1 VQKCTGAF
9 CYGAAPEQGTLM
21 QEDGID
27 AGIGVLRQRERIAV
41 FAMVAVMAIS
51 ALTAVFEVMEI
62 GGIVDLVQEPD
73 APLSL
78 VYVGVLLSN
87 FVIYIGAVIAV
98 AMWIHRGHRNLH
110 EAGIPD
116 LRFSPGW
123 AVGWYFV
130 PIAFLFMPF
139 QAMRELW
146 TVSHNR
152 SDSFSASAPGNLGM
166 WWAFWIIG
174 NILGNVS
181 FRMSDV
187 GDGSVALVTGLGSSI
202 GTIVAAWLL
211 MRIMQDIT
219 AAQADGIGVAQIFE

>member
-1 VQKCTGAF
+1 M
-9 CYGAAPEQGTLM
+9 ES
-21 QEDGID
+21 EGID
-27 AGIGVLRQRERIAV
+27 VGIGVLRQRERIAV
-41 FAMVAVMAIS
+41 FAMYAVMAIS
-51 ALTAVFEVMEI
+51 ALTVVFEVMEI
-62 GGIVDLVQEPD
+62 AGIVDLVQEPD
-73 APLSL
+73 TPMAL
-78 VYVGVLLSN
+78 VYIGVLLIN

-116 LRFSPGW
+116 LKFSPGW

-146 TVSHNR
+146 TVSHNS

-181 FRMSDV
+181 FRTSDM
-187 GDGSVALVTGLGSSI
+187 GDGSVGLITGLGSSVC
-202 GTIVAAWLL
+202 TIVAAWLL
-211 MRIMQDIT
+211 MKIMQEIT
-219 AAQADGIGVAQIFE
+219 AAQTDGIGVAQVFE

>member
-1 VQKCTGAF
+1 M
-9 CYGAAPEQGTLM
+9 ES
-21 QEDGID
+21 EGID
-27 AGIGVLRQRERIAV
+27 VGIGVLRQRERVAV
-41 FAMVAVMAIS
+41 FAMYAVMAIS

-62 GGIVDLVQEPD
+62 AGIVDLVEEPD
-73 APLSL
+73 TSLAL
-78 VYVGVLLSN
+78 VYVGVLLIN

-116 LRFSPGW
+116 LKFSPGW

-152 SDSFSASAPGNLGM
+152 SASFSASAPGNLGM

-187 GDGSVALVTGLGSSI
+187 GDGSFALITGLGSSVC
-202 GTIVAAWLL
+202 TIVAAWLL
-211 MRIMQDIT
+211 MKIMQEIT
-219 AAQADGIGVAQIFE
+219 AAQTDGIGVAQVFE

>member
-1 VQKCTGAF
+1 M
-9 CYGAAPEQGTLM
+9 ES
-21 QEDGID
+21 EGID
-27 AGIGVLRQRERIAV
+27 VGIGVLRHRERIGV
-41 FAMVAVMAIS
+41 FAMYAVMAIS
-51 ALTAVFEVMEI
+51 ALTVVFEVMEI
-62 GGIVDLVQEPD
+62 AGIVDLVQEPD
-73 APLSL
+73 TPMAL
-78 VYVGVLLSN
+78 VYIAVLLIN
-87 FVIYIGAVIAV
+87 FVIYICAVIAV

-116 LRFSPGW
+116 LKFSPGW

-181 FRMSDV
+181 FRTSDM
-187 GDGSVALVTGLGSSI
+187 GDGSVGLITGLGSSVC
-202 GTIVAAWLL
+202 TIVAAWLL
-211 MRIMQDIT
+211 MKIMQEIT
-219 AAQADGIGVAQIFE
+219 AAQTDGIGVAQIFE

>member
-1 VQKCTGAF
+1 M
-9 CYGAAPEQGTLM
+9 ES
-21 QEDGID
+21 EGID
-27 AGIGVLRQRERIAV
+27 VGIGVLRQRERIGV
-41 FAMVAVMAIS
+41 FAMYAVMVIS
-51 ALTAVFEVMEI
+51 ALTVVFEVMEI
-62 GGIVDLVQEPD
+62 AGIVDLVQEPD
-73 APLSL
+73 TPMAL
-78 VYVGVLLSN
+78 VYIAVLLIN

-116 LRFSPGW
+116 LKFSPGW

-139 QAMRELW
+139 RAMRELW

-181 FRMSDV
+181 FRTSDM
-187 GDGSVALVTGLGSSI
+187 GDGSVGLITGLGSSVC
-202 GTIVAAWLL
+202 TIVAAWLL
-211 MRIMQDIT
+211 MKIMQEIT
-219 AAQADGIGVAQIFE
+219 AAQTDGIGVAQIFE